1 MGFIGLFVVG
11 LVLILVSLF
20 VFFSRL
26 KFYKNGKRIVGEIID
41 IKEYDEPIVDK
52 YHDVTFVKIYKPVI
66 KFVSDGEEIT
76 FMADNEFANDEIKLG
91 DNITVVYDKGK
102 RNGLFLDRKSDFLK
116 LPLYIFL
123 IAILFLSFSLTL
135 YLL

>member
-1 MGFIGLFVVG
+1 MGYIGLLVVG

-26 KFYKNGKRIVGEIID
+26 NFYKNGKRIVGEIID

-66 KFVSDGEEIT
+66 KFISEEEEIT
-76 FMADNEFANDEIKLG
+76 FISDDEFGNDEIKLG
-91 DNITVVYDKGK
+91 DKITVVYDKGRRK
-102 RNGLFLDRKSDFLK
+102 GIFLDRKIDFLK
-116 LPLYIFL
+116 FPLYIFL

>member
-1 MGFIGLFVVG
+1 MGYIGLLVVG

-26 KFYKNGKRIVGEIID
+26 NFYKNGQRIVGEIID

-66 KFVSDGEEIT
+66 KFISEEEEIT
-76 FMADNEFANDEIKLG
+76 FISDDEFGNDEIKLG
-91 DNITVVYDKGK
+91 D
-102 RNGLFLDRKSDFLK
+102 
-116 LPLYIFL
+116 
-123 IAILFLSFSLTL
+123 
-135 YLL
+135 